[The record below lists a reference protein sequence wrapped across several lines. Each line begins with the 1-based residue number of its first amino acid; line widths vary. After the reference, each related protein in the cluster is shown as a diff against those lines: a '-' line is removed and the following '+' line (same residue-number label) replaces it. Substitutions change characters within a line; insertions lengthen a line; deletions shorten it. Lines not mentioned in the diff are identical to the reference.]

1 MFPKNMICS
10 NYTTNWARSLT
21 GESLGI
27 AMTDG
32 ELDFL
37 DSYFFAIWKLIE
49 KVVKMYSA
57 LFATSLVGSQH
68 RNL

>member
-1 MFPKNMICS
+1 MICS

-37 DSYFFAIWKLIE
+37 DFQLFFSIWKLIE
-49 KVVKMYSA
+49 KCVKMYSA
-57 LFATSLVGSQH
+57 LFATSFGRLTT
-68 RNL
+68 

>member
-1 MFPKNMICS
+1 MICS

-37 DSYFFAIWKLIE
+37 DFQLFFSIWKLIE

-68 RNL
+68 SNL

>member
-1 MFPKNMICS
+1 MICS

-37 DSYFFAIWKLIE
+37 DFH
-49 KVVKMYSA
+49 
-57 LFATSLVGSQH
+57 LFLEFG
-68 RNL
+68 N

>member
-1 MFPKNMICS
+1 MICS

-37 DSYFFAIWKLIE
+37 DFHLFFAIWKLFE

-68 RNL
+68 SNL

>member
-1 MFPKNMICS
+1 MIVIDLNVEDKIYLRMPYDLSNTNQRKKTFLIFPKNMICS

-32 ELDFL
+32 E
-37 DSYFFAIWKLIE
+37 
-49 KVVKMYSA
+49 
-57 LFATSLVGSQH
+57 
-68 RNL
+68 

>member
-1 MFPKNMICS
+1 MICS

-37 DSYFFAIWKLIE
+37 DFQLFFSIWKLIE

-57 LFATSLVGSQH
+57 LFATSFGRLTT
-68 RNL
+68 

>member
-37 DSYFFAIWKLIE
+37 DFQLFF
-49 KVVKMYSA
+49 
-57 LFATSLVGSQH
+57 F
-68 RNL
+68 NLEID

>member
-1 MFPKNMICS
+1 MICS
-10 NYTTNWARSLT
+10 NYTTNWARSLA

-37 DSYFFAIWKLIE
+37 DFQLFFSIWKLIE

-68 RNL
+68 SNL

>member
-1 MFPKNMICS
+1 MICS

-37 DSYFFAIWKLIE
+37 DFQLFFSIWKLIE